1 MARPGR
7 RQAAPGPAACRPKG
21 PRARVGA
28 MIEGLTESQ
37 LYLLAA
43 FAAGLVLAVL
53 VAAIV
58 GMNRGRGREAVA
70 RLEGQLSQLAVD
82 NGDLRRSLDERLAAM
97 GSRIGDSLTQHSER
111 THQSLTGLMER
122 LAVIDRA
129 QANIKELSGHV
140 VGLQDVLSNKQ
151 ARGAFGETQLA
162 NIIADVLPAGTY
174 ALQAT
179 LSNGNRVD
187 CLIKLPNPPGA
198 IAIDAKFPL
207 EGFRA
212 LMAAE
217 GEPARLVAARA
228 FQTAVRKHVNDIA
241 EKYILP
247 GETGDWA
254 LLFLPSERIHAELHA
269 TFGTVIEEA
278 QRRRVAIVSPATMM
292 AVVQTVRAIFLDVR
306 MREQAAL
313 IQRHVAEMADDV
325 RRLDERAEALQKH
338 FGQATR
344 DLDLIRTSTGK
355 IVGRTEKIAGVDLTE
370 TSELTEGDGPKPL
383 AGRSGA
389 S

>member
-1 MARPGR
+1 
-7 RQAAPGPAACRPKG
+7 
-21 PRARVGA
+21 
-28 MIEGLTESQ
+28 
-37 LYLLAA
+37 
-43 FAAGLVLAVL
+43 
-53 VAAIV
+53 
-58 GMNRGRGREAVA
+58 
-70 RLEGQLSQLAVD
+70 
-82 NGDLRRSLDERLAAM
+82 
-97 GSRIGDSLTQHSER
+97 
-111 THQSLTGLMER
+111 
-122 LAVIDRA
+122 
-129 QANIKELSGHV
+129 
-140 VGLQDVLSNKQ
+140 
-151 ARGAFGETQLA
+151 
-162 NIIADVLPAGTY
+162 
-174 ALQAT
+174 
-179 LSNGNRVD
+179 
-187 CLIKLPNPPGA
+187 
-198 IAIDAKFPL
+198 
-207 EGFRA
+207 
-212 LMAAE
+212 
-217 GEPARLVAARA
+217 
-228 FQTAVRKHVNDIA
+228 VRKHVNDIA

-269 TFGTVIEEA
+269 TFGNVIEEA

-370 TSELTEGDGPKPL
+370 TSELTAAETAKPL

>member
-1 MARPGR
+1 
-7 RQAAPGPAACRPKG
+7 
-21 PRARVGA
+21 
-28 MIEGLTESQ
+28 MIESMTESQ
-37 LYLLAA
+37 LYLLAT
-43 FAAGLVLAVL
+43 FGAGLVLAVL
-53 VAAIV
+53 VALLV
-58 GMNRGRGREAVA
+58 GLRGGRSREAIA
-70 RLEGQLSQLAVD
+70 RLEGQLAQLAVD
-82 NGDLRRSLDERLAAM
+82 NGESRRSLDERLASM

-151 ARGAFGETQLA
+151 ARGAFGETQLS
-162 NIIADVLPAGTY
+162 NIVADVLPAGTF

-179 LSNGNRVD
+179 LGNGNRVD

-207 EGFRA
+207 EGFRQ

-217 GEPARLVAARA
+217 DEPARLAASRA
-228 FQTAVRKHVNDIA
+228 FQAAVRKHVADIA
-241 EKYILP
+241 DKYIVP

-269 TFGTVIEEA
+269 AFGNVIEEA

-325 RRLDERAEALQKH
+325 RRLDDRAEALQRH
-338 FGQATR
+338 IGQASR
-344 DLDLIRTSTGK
+344 DIEQIRTSTDK

-370 TSELTEGDGPKPL
+370 PSELTDAETPKPL
-383 AGRSGA
+383 AGRPGA
-389 S
+389 P

>member
-1 MARPGR
+1 
-7 RQAAPGPAACRPKG
+7 
-21 PRARVGA
+21 

-37 LYLLAA
+37 IYLLAA
-43 FAAGLVLAVL
+43 FAAGLVLAAL
-53 VAAIV
+53 VALMV
-58 GMNRGRGREAVA
+58 GLNRGRGREAVA

-162 NIIADVLPAGTY
+162 NIIADVLPTGTY

-228 FQTAVRKHVNDIA
+228 FQTAVRKHVSDIA

-370 TSELTEGDGPKPL
+370 TSELTAAETAKPL

>member
-1 MARPGR
+1 
-7 RQAAPGPAACRPKG
+7 
-21 PRARVGA
+21 
-28 MIEGLTESQ
+28 
-37 LYLLAA
+37 
-43 FAAGLVLAVL
+43 
-53 VAAIV
+53 
-58 GMNRGRGREAVA
+58 
-70 RLEGQLSQLAVD
+70 
-82 NGDLRRSLDERLAAM
+82 M

-151 ARGAFGETQLA
+151 ARGAFGEAQLT
-162 NIIADVLPAGTY
+162 NIVGDVLPAGTY
-174 ALQAT
+174 SLQAT
-179 LSNGNRVD
+179 LGNGTRVD
-187 CLIKLPNPPGA
+187 CLINLPNPPGP

-207 EGFRA
+207 EGFRQ

-217 GEPARLVAARA
+217 DEPSRIVAARA
-228 FQTAVRKHVNDIA
+228 FQAAMRKHVADIA
-241 EKYILP
+241 DKYIVP

-269 TFGTVIEEA
+269 AFGNVVEEA

-306 MREQAAL
+306 MREQAAV
-313 IQRHVAEMADDV
+313 IQKHVADMAEDV

-338 FGQATR
+338 FGQASR
-344 DLDLIRTSTGK
+344 DVELIRTSTGK
-355 IVGRTEKIAGVDLTE
+355 IVSRTERIAGVDLTE
-370 TSELTEGDGPKPL
+370 ADAPTPL
-383 AGRSGA
+383 AGRAGGT
-389 S
+389 